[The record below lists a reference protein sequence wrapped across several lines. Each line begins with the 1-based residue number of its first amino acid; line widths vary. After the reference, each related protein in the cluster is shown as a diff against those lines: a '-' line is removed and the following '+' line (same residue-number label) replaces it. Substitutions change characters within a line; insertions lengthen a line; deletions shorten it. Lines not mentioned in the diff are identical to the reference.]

1 MDYKESSKRSSKRP
15 SSSRPDAGREREPD
29 RPPAKKQALPQQPSS
44 AEDIR
49 SAVRGLYQAYQALV
63 DAEGPSEAAFQALL
77 KATAAGDLASRRL
90 AARLVPRFLAHHPE
104 HSEPAA
110 AALIRLHCQQQASD
124 PSCKSLE
131 DLTRQ
136 DALAGLGA
144 VLKAARACRAPHGEA
159 AVKLVLDHLFRLL
172 PAAASEEPSEPE
184 EEGEVAPSDGSSA
197 SLGFLKRTLGEALS
211 LHPAATMA
219 YCSACLAAAAACRGN
234 SSSSSRDCPDPQ
246 VTNGVQLW
254 LRDHLLKERSPSREC
269 TPTAAAAAAAAA
281 KAGDALAA
289 GTAAAAAAAAAARNG
304 CLLQAVLLGS
314 EELQGWVMRQARS
327 RATAPPEVRSVI
339 ESALQLLPEDK
350 QLEALRPR
358 PDTHH
363 ATPAA
368 AAAAANCSRGTPQQQ
383 QQQRLKSSGSLP
395 HYSRQQQN
403 GGLVNGAEPLSRSLS
418 TPGQLE
424 RDRSRAGSSK
434 LGAPEPRAQQQQQQQ
449 QQQFPQPSGP
459 ICRAEPCLLVL
470 GLPPHISRQELQQ
483 TLGAEEA
490 WLGPQQ
496 QQQQAGSRG
505 LGSSSSSS
513 ACCTFKGVLEA
524 AKAYLRHNGMQ
535 RLPHCPP
542 LRLAFCDSLPP
553 GSAKAAAA
561 AASSAQAP
569 GYVWATRDAVGDA
582 ESITDE
588 LRAAGLSLNHVH
600 RVNNAAEPGTL
611 LQTPSAAHA
620 ASVVAYLLK
629 KHPQQQQQQQ
639 QQGEQEMP
647 PLPPEPPPAAD
658 WARQQQQQQQ
668 AVPPLPPGP
677 PPVNYQQQQLERA
690 ATGGAGRPASP
701 GLLLQQRQQQQGYVD
716 PGGTANVRRSYSSP
730 SMSAGAAAAAAGNN
744 GSWRDSPSEWSTTPS
759 HPTRWGPQH
768 QQQQQQQQQPGIPPP
783 MPPPL
788 PPGQQQPTVG
798 GISGGGWHSMH
809 QQQQQ
814 QQWGQRAPPPAGPP
828 GPMPPIAPHPSSLT
842 GGQQQQQQQ
851 PWQQQQ
857 QQHLPLQQQGA
868 SPGAH
873 GLPPG
878 AAAALAPPLM

>member
-1 MDYKESSKRSSKRP
+1 MDHKESSKRSSKRP

-110 AALIRLHCQQQASD
+110 AALIRLHCQQQAAD

-131 DLTRQ
+131 DLSRQ

-234 SSSSSRDCPDPQ
+234 SSSSSSRDCPDP
-246 VTNGVQLW
+246 
-254 LRDHLLKERSPSREC
+254 
-269 TPTAAAAAAAAA
+269 
-281 KAGDALAA
+281 
-289 GTAAAAAAAAAARNG
+289 
-304 CLLQAVLLGS
+304 QAVLLGS

-358 PDTHH
+358 PDTYH
-363 ATPAA
+363 ATPGAA
-368 AAAAANCSRGTPQQQ
+368 AAGAANCSRGTPQQQQ

-424 RDRSRAGSSK
+424 RDRSRAGGSK
-434 LGAPEPRAQQQQQQQ
+434 LGAPEPRTQQQQQ
-449 QQQFPQPSGP
+449 QQQFPQPPGP

-490 WLGPQQ
+490 WLAPQQ
-496 QQQQAGSRG
+496 QQQQAGGRG
-505 LGSSSSSS
+505 LGSSSSS

-542 LRLAFCDSLPP
+542 LRLAFCDCLPP
-553 GSAKAAAA
+553 GNAKAAAA
-561 AASSAQAP
+561 AAAAGSAQAP

-588 LRAAGLSLNHVH
+588 LRAAGLSLNHAH

-620 ASVVAYLLK
+620 ASVVSYLLK

-668 AVPPLPPGP
+668 QAVPPLPPGP
-677 PPVNYQQQQLERA
+677 PPVNYQQQQQQLDRA

-701 GLLLQQRQQQQGYVD
+701 GLLLQQQQQQQQQGYVD

-730 SMSAGAAAAAAGNN
+730 SMSAGAAAAAAAAGNN

-759 HPTRWGPQH
+759 HPTSSSSSSMLTSAPEPRGWPDALHVNFRICVGDALEQYAASAPDARAVRLLLPLSPDGGDATALQSFINYLNGKDRAGMVKLPPLREHGLGPRAVYL
-768 QQQQQQQQQPGIPPP
+768 IPPK
-783 MPPPL
+783 
-788 PPGQQQPTVG
+788 PGVCQQLQVGWDGRAAMLIAVVVPQPSAAG
-798 GISGGGWHSMH
+798 GGPGGSGGGS
-809 QQQQQ
+809 
-814 QQWGQRAPPPAGPP
+814 
-828 GPMPPIAPHPSSLT
+828 
-842 GGQQQQQQQ
+842 
-851 PWQQQQ
+851 
-857 QQHLPLQQQGA
+857 
-868 SPGAH
+868 AH
-873 GLPPG
+873 RGYR
-878 AAAALAPPLM
+878 

>member
-1 MDYKESSKRSSKRP
+1 MDHKESSKRSIKRP

-63 DAEGPSEAAFQALL
+63 DAKGPSEAAFQALL

-184 EEGEVAPSDGSSA
+184 EEGE
-197 SLGFLKRTLGEALS
+197 
-211 LHPAATMA
+211 
-219 YCSACLAAAAACRGN
+219 
-234 SSSSSRDCPDPQ
+234 
-246 VTNGVQLW
+246 
-254 LRDHLLKERSPSREC
+254 
-269 TPTAAAAAAAAA
+269 
-281 KAGDALAA
+281 
-289 GTAAAAAAAAAARNG
+289 
-304 CLLQAVLLGS
+304 AVLLGS

-383 QQQRLKSSGSLP
+383 QQQQQQRLKSSGSLP
-395 HYSRQQQN
+395 HYIRQQQN

-449 QQQFPQPSGP
+449 QFPQPPGP

-561 AASSAQAP
+561 AASSAQAL

-629 KHPQQQQQQQ
+629 KHPQQQQQQ
-639 QQGEQEMP
+639 GEQEMP

-658 WARQQQQQQQ
+658 WARQQQQQ

-716 PGGTANVRRSYSSP
+716 PGGTAN
-730 SMSAGAAAAAAGNN
+730 
-744 GSWRDSPSEWSTTPS
+744 
-759 HPTRWGPQH
+759 
-768 QQQQQQQQQPGIPPP
+768 
-783 MPPPL
+783 
-788 PPGQQQPTVG
+788 QQPTVG
-798 GISGGGWHSMH
+798 GISGGGWHSMQ

-828 GPMPPIAPHPSSLT
+828 GPMPPIAPHPSSLA

-851 PWQQQQ
+851 QQPWQQQ

-878 AAAALAPPLM
+878 AAAALARAGSAGAGSPASLQQPFQQQQQQQGRVLWQGSIVKQSVHMCGVACLHPGSSSSMLTSAPEPRGWPDALHVNFRICVGDALEQYAASAPDTRAVRLLLPLHPDGGDATALQSFINYLNGKDRAGMVKLPPLREHGLGPRAVYLIPPKPGVCQQLQVGWDGRAAMLIAVVVPQPSAAGGGPGGSGGGSAHRGYR